1 MRFLIGLL
9 ASTALYGIVSLL
21 VCVLALGVSLS
32 DIVDGARRLSS
43 FTDAFYA
50 FLLVSVAAFLVAHL
64 LNYLVG
70 RVVYLWEKRQGYGVR
85 GRSYLASFPGIL
97 LAEATN
103 PFRGLLALKGASK
116 VIDSTGLWFLHDWGQ
131 TLTHFAWAVALWA
144 LLAAGF
150 IAVLLG

>member
-9 ASTALYGIVSLL
+9 ASTALYGVLSLL
-21 VCVLALGVSLS
+21 VCVLALGVSMS
-32 DIVDGARRLSS
+32 EVVDGARRFTS

-50 FLLVSVAAFLVAHL
+50 FMLASIVAFVVAHL

-70 RVVYLWEKRQGYGVR
+70 RVVYLWERRQGYGVR
-85 GRSYLASFPGIL
+85 GKSYFASFPGIL

-131 TLTHFAWAVALWA
+131 TLTHFVWAVAFWA
-144 LLAAGF
+144 LLVSGF
-150 IAVLLG
+150 VAVLLR